1 MLRKMVIALA
11 SSAALALAMAPTDAS
26 ARGFGHGGFAHG
38 GFVHG
43 GVRGFAGVHRFGFHR
58 FAFHNRVFFRHHR
71 RFFFA
76 GGYPYYGCYRWVPGP
91 WGWHRA
97 WVCNNIY

>member
-26 ARGFGHGGFAHG
+26 ARHGGGFAHG
-38 GFVHG
+38 GFAHG

-58 FAFHNRVFFRHHR
+58 FAFHDRVFFRHHR